1 MVKEEKICWF
11 ATITRSGQWK
21 KIDRR
26 LGELGVEHYIP
37 YSYKTMV
44 FLHTTKSTALT
55 LVNSGEVK
63 GRFLIDHNTRTLLE
77 VPQKQMD
84 DFMRILDLSP
94 EAECLTQVPLAKGD
108 RVRVVKGALSGVEGD
123 IDEMHGGLYLVV
135 SVASMLSARV
145 EIPKSY
151 VVPINAPDTQKNA
164 K

>member
-1 MVKEEKICWF
+1 MGKEDKICWF

-21 KIDRR
+21 KIGMR
-26 LGELGVEHYIP
+26 LDQLGVEYYIP

-44 FLHTTKSTALT
+44 FLHTTKSEALT

-77 VPQKQMD
+77 VPDKQMS

-94 EAECLTQVPLAKGD
+94 DAECLSAAPLAKGD

-123 IDEMHGGLYLVV
+123 IVELPGGLYLVV
-135 SVASMLSARV
+135 SVASLLSAKV
-145 EIPKSY
+145 QIPKSY
-151 VVPINAPDTQKNA
+151 VVPI
-164 K
+164 

>member
-1 MVKEEKICWF
+1 MAKEEKVCWF

-37 YSYKTMV
+37 YSYRTMV
-44 FLHTTKSTALT
+44 FLHTTKPTALT

-77 VPQKQMD
+77 VPEKQMD

-94 EAECLTQVPLAKGD
+94 DAECLTDVPLSKGD
-108 RVRVVKGALSGVEGD
+108 RVKVVKGALSGVEGD
-123 IDEMHGGLYLVV
+123 IVEMHGGLYLVV
-135 SVASMLSARV
+135 SVLSLLCARV
-145 EIPKSY
+145 EIPRSY
-151 VVPINAPDTQKNA
+151 VVPLK
-164 K
+164 